1 MCGTTRACAGTSV
14 GRRTALAATLLSIGL
29 LVVGSARGEGGHS
42 GYPSSIVVLGHSG
55 ATGYNSDPLR
65 PVTDVKA
72 NSWATGTNPSV
83 NSIYLRLLAENAAIG
98 GRSFNLAEDGAR
110 AADLADQA
118 ELAVR
123 VKPSPDL
130 ILVQIIGNDISCDG
144 RDAGRYPPF
153 RATMVASL
161 RTLSKGVPNARI
173 FVVSDT
179 GSVRGYAT
187 AVRDI
192 PEARAG
198 STGAGPCDLFT
209 PAGAIDQAHVA
220 NLQGIID
227 GYERQLVAACARFV
241 HCRYDGGGAGTFVE
255 EADDFT
261 SDYGHLAVHGQRKL
275 AAAVWPALFDFTD
288 RSPPTSRAMSTRS
301 SKGKRVALAAS
312 DNARVSGIEYKL
324 ASPAQHSLG
333 RLPFTRYGGP
343 VLVRRGWTLIWRAVD
358 VNGNSEATH
367 SLRG

>member
-1 MCGTTRACAGTSV
+1 M
-14 GRRTALAATLLSIGL
+14 
-29 LVVGSARGEGGHS
+29 

-55 ATGYNSDPLR
+55 ATGYNSDPQH

-83 NSIYLRLLAENAAIG
+83 NSIYLRLLAESPAIR

-110 AADLADQA
+110 AADLVDQA

-130 ILVQIIGNDISCDG
+130 VLVQIVGNDISCDG
-144 RDAGRYPPF
+144 RDAGRYPSF
-153 RATMVASL
+153 RATIVRSL
-161 RTLSKGVPNARI
+161 QTLANGAPNARI

-209 PAGAIDQAHVA
+209 PAGAIDQAHAA

-227 GYERQLVAACARFV
+227 GYERQLAAACARFV
-241 HCRYDGGGAGTFVE
+241 HCRYDDGGAGSFVE
-255 EADDFT
+255 EAEDFS

-275 AAAVWPALFDFTD
+275 AASVWPALFDFSD
-288 RSPPTSRAMSTRS
+288 RSPPASHATSTRS

-312 DNARVSGIEYKL
+312 NNARVSGIEYKL
-324 ASPAQHSLG
+324 ASPTQHSLA
-333 RLPFTRYGGP
+333 RLPFRRYAGP
-343 VLVRRGWTLIWRAVD
+343 VLLRKGWTLVWRAVD